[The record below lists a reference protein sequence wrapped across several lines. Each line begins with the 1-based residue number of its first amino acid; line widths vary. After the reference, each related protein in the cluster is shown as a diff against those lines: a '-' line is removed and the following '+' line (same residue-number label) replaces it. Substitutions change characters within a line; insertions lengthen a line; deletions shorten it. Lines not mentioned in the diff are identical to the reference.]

1 MQERNLQSESS
12 RAARALTRFA
22 AGAVIVGSLTLAI
35 LPDWN
40 AAKAAKL
47 EAAEESVSVHTTEN
61 SLRALTGAPQRTYFD
76 CPLSHEMQDFIADL
90 CEEVSIDPAVIIA
103 MIGRES
109 SYNADAKGDKGKSLG
124 LMQIQPRWHG
134 ERMEALDCD
143 DLLDPYDNVTVG
155 VDFMAELL
163 EKYDGNI
170 NMALMSYNAGA
181 TGAKRNWFSKGV
193 YENKYSK
200 AVMKLAEELREGA
213 YIEVQ

>member
-1 MQERNLQSESS
+1 MQRNISHSRSS
-12 RAARALTRFA
+12 KAERALTRFVMC
-22 AGAVIVGSLTLAI
+22 AGIATTLTLSI
-35 LPDWN
+35 LPGWN

-61 SLRALTGAPQRTYFD
+61 SLRALTEAPQRTYFD

-103 MIGRES
+103 MIGKES

-134 ERMEALDCD
+134 ERMETLGCD

-181 TGAKRNWFSKGV
+181 TGAKKNWFSKGI

-200 AVMKLAEELREGA
+200 AVMKLAEELKEGA
-213 YIEVQ
+213 YTE